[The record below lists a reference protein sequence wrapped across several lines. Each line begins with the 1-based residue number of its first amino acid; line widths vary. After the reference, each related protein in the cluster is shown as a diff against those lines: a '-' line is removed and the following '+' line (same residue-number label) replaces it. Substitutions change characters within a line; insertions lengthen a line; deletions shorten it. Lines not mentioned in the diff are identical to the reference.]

1 MFPDL
6 RANILYMLLNGFVH
20 LNDISFCYCGQFIYL
35 SVCLFGFLYDV
46 GEGGVK
52 RESNVLL
59 LA

>member
-20 LNDISFCYCGQFIYL
+20 LNDISFCYCLFIFL
-35 SVCLFGFLYDV
+35 FVCLVFLYDV

-52 RESNVLL
+52 RESDVLL